1 LCSLS
6 QLPGIRSFAFADDLA
21 VGSRLFGSLHGAMRG
36 IDSFKV
42 LSGLGQNMDKTV
54 VISSHDSLTCL
65 RRRVRLSP
73 WPQLAVRDR
82 YTCLG
87 IPVGKVKLTLNGVYE
102 GARLLDKMEAR
113 CAAWSRAFSVC
124 ANYGW
129 QNQLHDDVLK
139 GLPHDYEQVKSNLE
153 MKTLRIV
160 EPRPTKDPWFW

>member
-1 LCSLS
+1 
-6 QLPGIRSFAFADDLA
+6 
-21 VGSRLFGSLHGAMRG
+21 MRG

-65 RRRVRLSP
+65 RRRVRMSP

-87 IPVGKVKLTLNGVYE
+87 IPVGKLTLNGVYE

-113 CAAWSRAFSVC
+113 CAAWSRAFSVLITAGRTSC
-124 ANYGW
+124 TTTCS
-129 QNQLHDDVLK
+129 K
-139 GLPHDYEQVKSNLE
+139 GFPTTTNKSS
-153 MKTLRIV
+153 
-160 EPRPTKDPWFW
+160 PTSR